1 MPPDEQA
8 SVAVSGISENRPKTS
23 YKASIDFVSPPA
35 RRAGLADRGQCFL
48 GVSLENGNFAP
59 GKLAAMLRWIAR
71 RFPRC
76 TVLVGDSIHRI
87 TLAST
92 RGLPEDEALSQ
103 ALALGDRFIAD
114 TRALFAAERE
124 QTEFTFLRCSEVQQ
138 WDSYAQHHRS
148 LTDYHRAD
156 RSFRESVD
164 AFGRSYHGRYS
175 GQIAEADLERR
186 VEMSAQYFLEESAIF
201 ACLAQEGL
209 SVMVYPGS
217 FSTLSEIAD
226 GRHPGVPEELRRLTA
241 VSLDLRRR

>member
-1 MPPDEQA
+1 MPPYEQTP
-8 SVAVSGISENRPKTS
+8 VGISGISENQPKTS
-23 YKASIDFVSPPA
+23 YKASVDSVSPPA
-35 RRAGLADRGQCFL
+35 RRTGLADQGQCFL

-59 GKLAAMLRWIAR
+59 GKIAAMLRWIAR

-92 RGLPEDEALSQ
+92 RGLPEDEALSR

-124 QTEFTFLRCSEVQQ
+124 QTEFTFLRCSEVQR
-138 WDSYAQHHRS
+138 WDSYAKHHRS

-156 RSFRESVD
+156 RNFRESVD
-164 AFGRSYHGRYS
+164 AFGRSFHTRHS
-175 GQIAEADLERR
+175 GQLAEADLERR

-201 ACLAQEGL
+201 ACLVQEGL

-217 FSTLSEIAD
+217 FGTLSEVTD
-226 GRHPGVPEELRRLTA
+226 GRHPDAPEELRRLTV